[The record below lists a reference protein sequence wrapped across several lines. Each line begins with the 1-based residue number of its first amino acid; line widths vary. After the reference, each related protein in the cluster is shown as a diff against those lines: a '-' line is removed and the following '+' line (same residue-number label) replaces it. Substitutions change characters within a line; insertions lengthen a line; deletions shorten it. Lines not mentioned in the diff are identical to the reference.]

1 MVRGVGMEVVEW
13 GVGME
18 MVEWGVGIVWF
29 GDCGMGFGWG
39 EGGVERCG
47 HSSCAFGEWASILR
61 GRFRDAFVLIRQVT
75 LSVRVCFV
83 LSSGVPLV
91 IWDYIAVWEGCV
103 VYANSFDGPRP
114 PSGSSASIIVDCGKS
129 QCLCGSC
136 HSREMV
142 PVPPSQVYATMTAV
156 VELVLFR
163 SASHLRPTV

>member
-1 MVRGVGMEVVEW
+1 MEVVEW